1 MFETSFLL
9 FDSYIYPGVFCAL
22 SVVGLLVFFAGKYRE
37 MSLVYKD
44 FILVSGWVG
53 GVRKWMIGWFGD
65 EKRWW
70 KRVLPIS
77 G

>member
-1 MFETSFLL
+1 M
-9 FDSYIYPGVFCAL
+9 
-22 SVVGLLVFFAGKYRE
+22 VFFAGKYRE